1 MTISSDET
9 FKSRWAVGRYG
20 GVKALLVPGG
30 TIDHYPGVIAA
41 LARLGVEAEV
51 ALPEPVVPAIK
62 PGTRVV
68 VVADLRSP
76 RTLAVL
82 RAAHRANRPGRR
94 RRERVHTVLL
104 QDGIVEWRNLFVNPQ
119 NADGFLRPAPV
130 HEIAT
135 CGENDAVALRALGNK
150 AIATGLPR
158 LDAVR
163 SLPRLGE
170 SDAVLVATANTP
182 WFSDDEREGV
192 IASLAR
198 VKAECRGR
206 NVLWRISPIA
216 AAELG
221 VEVHRGSAMDAL
233 RSARAV
239 VATPSTFAIEAMLA
253 GRPTV
258 LLHPFSGP
266 NWLRTGWVVD
276 VTRCASG
283 VHTLGDEAAC
293 AAVDRT
299 WRGVESAVHRF
310 PARSVGEAI
319 TDALASGF
327 DPASQRALMEV
338 CAPATNA
345 GFAGQ
350 FAAFVHDRARS
361 RARPPRAPASARL
374 VSLPD
379 QVPVNA
385 GLARVVN
392 CVDVDRFGVGGVT
405 TWAKR
410 MSEEFESAPRGF
422 DLRTLLITSEPFPA
436 GRIVESFPNPA
447 KVSVLRLDPTLGG
460 VRVIEA
466 TERALRGM
474 QPAVIVTNTGDVAR
488 AASARLRAGGT
499 RVVSV
504 MHTYDAW
511 YRELFGI
518 YNDWDAAVGVSRQ
531 CADWLRGR
539 SDGRASVEMAD
550 QAPVDIAPR
559 QPSRNGP
566 LCIAYIGRVTQMQKR
581 TFDLVSIASHVERL
595 GIACA
600 IHIVGDGEDLAA
612 LSHRVGAAGLSSV
625 KFRFHGARSEAWVL
639 EFLRGADILVSC
651 SDSEGTS
658 ISMMEAMGRGVV
670 PVVTDVSGVRDWIED
685 GVSGRIVRVGDTRGS
700 AEAIAQLAHDRGM
713 LARLARGAWESARRG
728 GGTTRM
734 ADVYAQLWRQVLDRP
749 AYRAPASASC
759 VTLTDERR
767 WPAPMRCAS
776 ATEMRRCRSALARA
790 GLSTGPRASDDVYLD
805 GGRSGPRATPRTLR
819 VRVPSLLAPGKPAL
833 IEAIRREIE
842 RGARRVAVF
851 GCGRHTTRCAG
862 LLGEFEQLVGYI
874 DDNQEVAE
882 FLGKPAVRTR
892 DALTSL
898 RPDTIVLSS
907 DAHERALWDASAPLR
922 IAGVRVV
929 TLYGEYDGPARS
941 ASA

>member
-1 MTISSDET
+1 MSISSIGT
-9 FKSRWAVGRYG
+9 FKGRCPAGRYG

-41 LARLGVEAEV
+41 LARLGVEAEL

-94 RRERVHTVLL
+94 RRERVHTILL

-135 CGENDAVALRALGNK
+135 CGENDAAALRALGNK
-150 AIATGLPR
+150 AVATGLPR
-158 LDAVR
+158 IESVR
-163 SLPRLGE
+163 SLPRLAE

-182 WFSDDEREGV
+182 WFSDDEREAV

-198 VKAECRGR
+198 VKKECRDR
-206 NVLWRISPIA
+206 HVLWRISPVA

-221 VEVHRGSAMDAL
+221 VQVHRGSALDAL
-233 RSARAV
+233 RSARV
-239 VATPSTFAIEAMLA
+239 VVTTPSTLAIEAMLA

-266 NWLRTGWVVD
+266 NWLRTGWVIEDGRAANGVHMIGD
-276 VTRCASG
+276 DTACSAVGRAWCAAESG
-283 VHTLGDEAAC
+283 VKRLPSRAVGD
-293 AAVDRT
+293 
-299 WRGVESAVHRF
+299 
-310 PARSVGEAI
+310 AI
-319 TDALASGF
+319 ADAMATGF
-327 DPASQRALMEV
+327 DPASQGALLEV
-338 CAPATNA
+338 CAPTTDTT
-345 GFAGQ
+345 FAEH
-350 FAAFVHDRARS
+350 FAAIVRERARS
-361 RARPPRAPASARL
+361 KSRPPRAPASARL
-374 VSLPD
+374 QDLPAPAPA
-379 QVPVNA
+379 QA
-385 GLARVVN
+385 GYTRIVN

-422 DLRTLLITSEPFPA
+422 DLRTLLITSEPIPT
-436 GRIVESFPNPA
+436 GYVVDSFPNPG

-460 VRVIEA
+460 LRVIEA
-466 TERALRGM
+466 TERALRGL
-474 QPAVIVTNTGDVAR
+474 QPAVVVTNTGDVAR
-488 AASARLRAGGT
+488 AAAARLRHGGT

-511 YRELFGI
+511 YRELFEV

-531 CADWLRGR
+531 CADWLKTL
-539 SDGRASVEMAD
+539 SDGRSCVDMAD
-550 QAPVDIAPR
+550 QAPIDTAPR
-559 QPSRNGP
+559 RPSRNDP

-581 TFDLVSIASHVERL
+581 AFDLVSIASHLDRL
-595 GIACA
+595 GVTCA
-600 IHIVGDGEDLAA
+600 IHVVGDGEDLAA

-670 PVVTDVSGVRDWIED
+670 PVVTDVSGVRDWIKD

-700 AEAIAQLAHDRGM
+700 AEAIAQLAHDRGT
-713 LARLARGAWESARRG
+713 LACLGRGAWESARRG
-728 GGTTRM
+728 GGTARM
-734 ADVYAQLWRQVLDRP
+734 VDVYAQLWRQVLDRP
-749 AYRAPASASC
+749 AYRAPASLSC
-759 VTLTDERR
+759 VTLTDDRR
-767 WPAPMRCAS
+767 WPAPMRGAS
-776 ATEMRRCRSALARA
+776 ASEMRHCRAALARA
-790 GLSTGPRASDDVYLD
+790 GLSAGTRASDDVYLD
-805 GGRSGPRATPRTLR
+805 DGRGGPRVTAHTLR
-819 VRVPSLLAPGKPAL
+819 VRVPSMLVPGKPAL
-833 IEAIRREIE
+833 VEAIRREVE

-862 LLGEFEQLVGYI
+862 LLREFEQLVGFI
-874 DDNQEVAE
+874 DDNQEICE
-882 FLGKPAVRTR
+882 FLGLPAVRAR

-898 RPDTIVLSS
+898 RPDAIVLSS

-922 IAGVRVV
+922 AAGIRVV
-929 TLYGEYDGPARS
+929 TLYGEYEQSARVT
-941 ASA
+941 AA